1 LIQRQV
7 PAAVAGEFTSKPGD
21 GAARWGIFRSGGEI
35 FMVNPNL
42 HVLVVDD
49 ELLIRWSVAETLAAA
64 GHSVIQAGDGRSA
77 IDALKTAP
85 DIDVVLLDYR
95 LPDSDDLALLRN
107 IRRTAPDAAVV
118 MMTAH
123 GTPEMVEDALALGAR
138 QVIAK
143 PFDMHDLEALVQH
156 AHACRSH

>member
-1 LIQRQV
+1 
-7 PAAVAGEFTSKPGD
+7 
-21 GAARWGIFRSGGEI
+21 
-35 FMVNPNL
+35 MVNPNL

-49 ELLIRWSVAETLAAA
+49 ELLIRWSVAETLAGA

-77 IDALKTAP
+77 IDALKATP
-85 DIDVVLLDYR
+85 HIDVVLLDYR
-95 LPDSDDLALLRN
+95 LPDSDDLVLLGI

-123 GTPEMVEDALALGAR
+123 GTSEMVQGALALGAR
-138 QVIAK
+138 QVIDK

-156 AHACRSH
+156 AHASRFH